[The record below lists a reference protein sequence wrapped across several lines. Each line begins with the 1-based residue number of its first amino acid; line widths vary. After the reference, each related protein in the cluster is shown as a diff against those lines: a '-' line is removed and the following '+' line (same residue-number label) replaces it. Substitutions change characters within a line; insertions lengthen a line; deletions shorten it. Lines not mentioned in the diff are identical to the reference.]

1 VGGSDDHIL
10 LTAPPVSFP
19 RDVMNSIGK
28 KFNWVPRPSM
38 WEYAQAWR
46 NQRAQMAARFLE
58 EGQAAVNSFA
68 TAQYNN
74 TTGLVANAQ
83 QAAIDRLKTA
93 RKKA

>member
-1 VGGSDDHIL
+1 
-10 LTAPPVSFP
+10 
-19 RDVMNSIGK
+19 MNGIGK
-28 KFNWVPRPSM
+28 KFNWVQRPTM

-46 NQRAQMAARFLE
+46 NQRAQMASRFLE

-83 QAAIDRLKTA
+83 QAAIDRLKKLQKMA
-93 RKKA
+93 